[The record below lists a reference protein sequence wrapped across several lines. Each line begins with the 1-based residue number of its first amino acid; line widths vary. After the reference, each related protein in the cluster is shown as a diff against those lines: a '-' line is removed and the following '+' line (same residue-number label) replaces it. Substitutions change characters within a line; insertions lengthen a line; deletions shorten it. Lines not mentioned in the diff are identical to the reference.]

1 MQRLSTIDFRAMAE
15 PGASAPAAHPR
26 AADAEQSSASRE
38 PVVAGPVPGAG
49 EEEQQQPPDADAN
62 VAAPDPP
69 HVVDDGA
76 STIDPLEVDF
86 SSDSGFASDEA
97 GSDTTSLA
105 SSLIRGHIENGRKY
119 STLRDDY
126 WGPSDDQQFE
136 VFDAAHLMYLLMEGE
151 RDNLLFRAPI
161 SNPKFVL
168 DIGTGTGTWV

>member
-1 MQRLSTIDFRAMAE
+1 MAE
-15 PGASAPAAHPR
+15 PGASASVSHPR
-26 AADAEQSSASRE
+26 AADAEQSSASDE
-38 PVVAGPVPGAG
+38 PVFAGPVPE
-49 EEEQQQPPDADAN
+49 EEEQQQQQSPDEDAG
-62 VAAPDPP
+62 VAAHDPQ
-69 HVVDDGA
+69 HLVGDGA
-76 STIDPLEVDF
+76 TTIDPLEVDF

-136 VFDAAHLMYLLMEGE
+136 VFDAGHLMYLLMEGE